1 MTHIFTAAVLATTMA
16 MPALAEGTFP
26 PQHWASDAGIVAV
39 EPNTTVIES
48 GQVADVLNIQQAFTR
63 WGVYYD
69 EGRSDLLPSLFTEDG
84 MTVTMLGSA
93 EPIATNEGHA
103 AIAEYIDSSL
113 AGQLDQRRHVLTN
126 FLIDE
131 MTDTTAKATAYGTV
145 IKAADGLSVGA
156 MVYYAGELEKGEDG
170 VWKFAKLTIGIDDYA
185 GNLSN

>member
-1 MTHIFTAAVLATTMA
+1 MKRILTTATLAATLA
-16 MPALAEGTFP
+16 LPALAEGTFP
-26 PQHWASDAGIVAV
+26 PQHWASNAGIVAV
-39 EPNTTVIES
+39 EPNTTVIGAE
-48 GQVADVLNIQQAFTR
+48 QVADVLNIQQAFSR

-69 EGRSDLLPSLFTEDG
+69 EGRSDLVPTLFTETG
-84 MTVTMLGSA
+84 KTLTYLGSGDT
-93 EPIATNEGHA
+93 IATNEGHE
-103 AIAEYIDSSL
+103 AIATYIDSSL

-131 MTDTTAKATAYGTV
+131 LTETTASATAYGTV

-170 VWKFAKLTIGIDDYA
+170 VWKFATLEIGIDDYA